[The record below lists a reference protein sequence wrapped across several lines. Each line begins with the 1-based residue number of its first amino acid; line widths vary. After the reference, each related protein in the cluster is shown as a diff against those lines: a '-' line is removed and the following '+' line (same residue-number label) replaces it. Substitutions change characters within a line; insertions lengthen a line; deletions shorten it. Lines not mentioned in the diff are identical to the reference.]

1 MFETDFIYLR
11 ESVFVYVYISTYTS
25 TFMCVYICIYI
36 YIYNIYIHIYIY
48 IYIMPSV
55 IYISIYRTRIE
66 IARRTCTLYERNFNT
81 VTRTNGWKQ
90 MKSVTEIVPSVA
102 RCLCMSL

>member
-1 MFETDFIYLR
+1 MADFSCLC

-25 TFMCVYICIYI
+25 IYICMYMYI
-36 YIYNIYIHIYIY
+36 YIS
-48 IYIMPSV
+48 IMPSV
-55 IYISIYRTRIE
+55 TYILIYRTGME
-66 IARRTCTLYERNFNT
+66 IARRTCMLYDRRFNT

-90 MKSVTEIVPSVA
+90 MKFVTEIEPSVA